1 MKYTSN
7 KNIDFNEMLAKREK
21 VGFPDKLK
29 KNIAKALLAIQVI
42 SAVPAY
48 GNTENVIE
56 NNPTTTITLTSESNK
71 IEMDKKIIPIITTAN
86 KFSNRE
92 NMNKE
97 NVQVYIDEFEN
108 FNKERAELFEKVQ
121 ETGEYSVLD
130 NLSEFDEETYNYM
143 KDNSNRK

>member
-21 VGFPDKLK
+21 VGFSDKLK

-56 NNPTTTITLTSESNK
+56 NNSTTI
-71 IEMDKKIIPIITTAN
+71 
-86 KFSNRE
+86 
-92 NMNKE
+92 
-97 NVQVYIDEFEN
+97 
-108 FNKERAELFEKVQ
+108 
-121 ETGEYSVLD
+121 
-130 NLSEFDEETYNYM
+130 
-143 KDNSNRK
+143 